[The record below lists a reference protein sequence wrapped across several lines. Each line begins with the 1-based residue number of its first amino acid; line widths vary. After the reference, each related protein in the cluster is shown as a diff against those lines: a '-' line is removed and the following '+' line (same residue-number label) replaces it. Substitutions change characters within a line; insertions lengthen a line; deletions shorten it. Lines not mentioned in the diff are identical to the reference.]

1 MAWPLTKKPVM
12 PQMGTAAD
20 VVASTAVDEVVR
32 SFVAVEAVMIVVSS
46 TVVVAASGGEV
57 VVESSTYVLVDS
69 AAEVAVVSTTDV
81 STAEVSVTEVLV
93 APSETT
99 AVLRA
104 ELAIALQGLAAT
116 VEAAAR
122 ATKSDKY

>member
-12 PQMGTAAD
+12 PQTGTAAD
-20 VVASTAVDEVVR
+20 VVASAAVDEVVR

-81 STAEVSVTEVLV
+81 STAEVSVTELLV

-122 ATKSDKY
+122 ATKSDLY